1 MKTASVAFVRTQGNA
16 LCVCV
21 RVCVCVCVC
30 VAGRGGVDLIS
41 LGVTSY
47 RTYLTW
53 VTVSAQ
59 TLLLAPL
66 RSFPGSRC
74 RRSGYQGGIMLG
86 ATPHCVWLQISLRL
100 QPVTQVLVGK
110 DKERDRKGSRDSQS
124 ALRYPKARR
133 QVGPRGPQDLPCPG
147 PSSSGLRG
155 DAAPEHEAALS

>member
-21 RVCVCVCVC
+21 RVCVCVCV
-30 VAGRGGVDLIS
+30 AGRGGVDLIS

-47 RTYLTW
+47 RIYLTW

-124 ALRYPKARR
+124 ALRYPKARCP
-133 QVGPRGPQDLPCPG
+133 VGPRGPQDLPCSG
-147 PSSSGLRG
+147 PSSSGLCG
-155 DAAPEHEAALS
+155 DSAPEHVAALS